1 MIDVPCCEKEPPT
14 FFPDLP
20 APPNFVN
27 YDSGD
32 PKTSTGIGIRRAAAY
47 PGEHTGDKVKHNE
60 ILPYTSSSMLD
71 YTHTD
76 GNVYSI
82 TFYRLADGRGWIHDF
97 NIVKPDT
104 TTLTRDWANAISK
117 PGFPGFSTTV
127 PTKRALDHHA
137 AANSTSSSP
146 PSSR

>member
-1 MIDVPCCEKEPPT
+1 
-14 FFPDLP
+14 
-20 APPNFVN
+20 
-27 YDSGD
+27 
-32 PKTSTGIGIRRAAAY
+32 
-47 PGEHTGDKVKHNE
+47 
-60 ILPYTSSSMLD
+60 MLD

-97 NIVKPDT
+97 NMFKPEA
-104 TTLTRDWANAISK
+104 TTLTRGWANAISK

-137 AANSTSSSP
+137 AANSTSSSS